1 MNTFVMNATTITT
14 TATTT
19 SERLA
24 AEEDSETGAA
34 TVKAEQIEGKRL
46 QCSKCNK
53 KAMKDGKDLCWEYG
67 ECKRCEHP
75 DCTKLAKRKRFCDEH
90 GMKVLG
96 WSG

>member
-1 MNTFVMNATTITT
+1 MKTFVMNAVTITT

-34 TVKAEQIEGKRL
+34 TVEAEQIEEKRL

-53 KAMKDGKDLCWEYG
+53 KAMKDGKSLCWEHG
-67 ECKRCEHP
+67 ERKRCEHP
-75 DCTKLAKRKRFCDEH
+75 DCTKLAKKE
-90 GMKVLG
+90 GIL
-96 WSG
+96 